1 MLTVDHI
8 LHVYIHPHVVY
19 KVGVLYFFKLL
30 LKAAVGRKTQVSKY
44 TASLQRCFLG
54 CQGYITMDELWGD
67 RSGVLHMARNQ
78 HWSFGDF
85 NIYLPVNLMSYK

>member
-1 MLTVDHI
+1 MYV
-8 LHVYIHPHVVY
+8 VYIVRVHVVY
-19 KVGVLYFFKLL
+19 KVDVLPVCFFKLL
-30 LKAAVGRKTQVSKY
+30 LKAAAAVGRKTQVSKY
-44 TASLQRCFLG
+44 TASLQRCLLG